1 MKKDIPK
8 IKFTYSKDSDT
19 KGFNF
24 FSLDIDTSENTLNFK
39 PIINTYH
46 QIDFF
51 AIIIL
56 TEGEVKHTVD
66 FKTIPLKA
74 GDCLIITKGQV
85 HAFDTRSKYKG
96 YLLLFSEEFLH
107 KHVTQSAL
115 GKIPFLYNYNQNQLV
130 YNNPTNNKTLIGLLQ
145 SGLSNNSKV
154 KANQVGA
161 LLTYYLLDL
170 VDDESPDI
178 ITQNHYQEHFIQFE
192 QLVEQGY
199 QSTRSAK
206 DYAVLLKI
214 SYKHLNEVC
223 KHMAN
228 KTAKA
233 LIDEYVILQAKRL
246 LVTSPN
252 SVKEISY
259 NLGFGEPTNFRKFF
273 HKHTGFSPNE
283 FLKKMQLV
291 TH

>member
-178 ITQNHYQEHFIQFE
+178 ITQNHYQEHFIQFK

-199 QSTRSAK
+199 QSTRNAK